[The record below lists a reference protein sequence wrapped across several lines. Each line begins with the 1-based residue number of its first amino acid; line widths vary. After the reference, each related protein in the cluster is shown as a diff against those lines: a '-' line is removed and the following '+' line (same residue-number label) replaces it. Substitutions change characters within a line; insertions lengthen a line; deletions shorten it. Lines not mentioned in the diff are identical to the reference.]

1 MKLLRPHSPKQSAGG
16 KNVNEKRPQLK
27 TVPIKKDKHRKLKML
42 ALKAD
47 TTIANLV
54 DRILQDF
61 LEKIP

>member
-1 MKLLRPHSPKQSAGG
+1 M
-16 KNVNEKRPQLK
+16 NEKRPQLK